1 MIKPI
6 VTHDIHKKD
15 NPKVLQEKTRRITD
29 FECEETRNC
38 VKDLNDTLDQLIKD
52 EGNKRG
58 AIGLSANQI
67 AYPLAM
73 SAVTLGDT
81 RYMFINPEI
90 IEKRGHDRLFRIG
103 CFSLYEYRAMVRY
116 NDDVTI
122 AYYDPDGNRQTID
135 LKGDRSCVVQH
146 EMDHL
151 DGLLLFERLEH
162 KEKDLFVPREALYKD
177 GKVPLRNHG
186 KIFEL
191 CRKLGLNKTISAPIW
206 YSSLFNDYSD
216 YVSLVEKTSKEYR
229 TMLKLIEQYT
239 PVNGKILEAG
249 NGIGA
254 LSVYLDKK
262 GYEVRCCI
270 EDDDMRELAQR
281 INDQNDSSVSYVSG
295 NMTSLPFED
304 KAFNTIFSY
313 EVLETLDDAALEVA
327 LLEGL
332 RTAET
337 YIFMVP
343 TIKLNAN
350 TLKGNERLRTREV
363 WEEFLNKNQFEIVES
378 NEICDGGYVIF
389 AIK

>member
-191 CRKLGLNKTISAPIW
+191 RRKLGLNKTISAPIW

-350 TLKGNERLRTREV
+350 TLKGNERLRTREA